1 MFGATPQE
9 KAYVGPLFGFLAV
22 MLPGLLVGWLFDGH
36 AFWMAAEPRYWV
48 CPLQALVGGILLI
61 RWWPHYRL
69 RPPARAWFAIL
80 IGVIALILWIAPQ
93 EWFGAA
99 ARLDGFDA
107 GRFGGPESWQYW
119 LNVPLR
125 FVRLVIVVPLVEEI
139 FWRGFLLRYLIDD
152 DFLDVPIGAFS
163 WKSFGIVTAGFCL
176 EHTFPDWPAAILTGM
191 LFNAVAYYTRSLSAC
206 VLTHAVTNLLLGLYV
221 MHTGQWGFW

>member
-9 KAYVGPLFGFLAV
+9 KAYVGPFFVFLAV
-22 MLPGLLVGWLFDGH
+22 MLLGTIVSSAFDGR
-36 AFWMAAEPRYWV
+36 AFWMASEPRYWV
-48 CPLQALVGGILLI
+48 CPLQTLMCGILLI
-61 RWWPHYRL
+61 RWWPEYRL
-69 RPPARAWFAIL
+69 QLPARAWIAVL

-93 EWFGAA
+93 EFFGLP
-99 ARLDGFDA
+99 ARRDGFDA
-107 GRFGGPESWQYW
+107 GFFGTEGWPYA
-119 LNVPLR
+119 LNTGLR

-152 DFLDVPIGAFS
+152 DFLGVPMGAFS

-176 EHTFPDWPAAILTGM
+176 EHSFADWPAAILTGM
-191 LFNAVAYYTRSLSAC
+191 LFNLVAYRTRSLSAC

-221 MHTGQWGFW
+221 MRTGQWGFW

>member
-22 MLPGLLVGWLFDGH
+22 MLPGLVVEWLGKGH
-36 AFWMAAEPRYWV
+36 GFWWADETRYWV
-48 CPLQALVGGILLI
+48 CPLQALVGGVLLC
-61 RWWPHYRL
+61 RWWPEYKM
-69 RPPARAWFAIL
+69 RPPARAWIAVL

-93 EWFGAA
+93 QFLGFDP
-99 ARLDGFDA
+99 RRDGFDP
-107 GRFGGPESWQYW
+107 GRFGTHGWPYA
-119 LNVPLR
+119 LNTGLR
-125 FVRLVIVVPLVEEI
+125 FVRLVIIVPLVEEI

-152 DFLDVPIGAFS
+152 DFLDVPVGAFS
-163 WKSFGIVTAGFCL
+163 WKSFAIVTGGFTL

-191 LFNAVAYYTRSLSAC
+191 LFNLVAYRTRSLSAC

-221 MHTGQWGFW
+221 MRTGQWGFW